1 MTEKH
6 ASDPLDKVTRDS
18 ARILAFT
25 SFVLSILLVVFIA
38 AGTII
43 ITHAFGQLHSDD
55 TRAQRQT
62 EVITREE
69 ASLCDFFNVIATV
82 PVITTGSHKSTR
94 ILVRWIID
102 SRNTYTARSCVPPL
116 PDPSHDLLQLAVEYN
131 LKPPRGLDR

>member
-6 ASDPLDKVTRDS
+6 TSDPLDKVTRDS

-25 SFVLSILLVVFIA
+25 SFVLSALLVVVIA
-38 AGTII
+38 IGTML

-55 TRAQRQT
+55 IKSQRQT

-69 ASLCDFFNVIATV
+69 ASLCDFFDVVATV
-82 PVITTGSHKSTR
+82 PVITSGPHKSTK

-131 LKPPRGLDR
+131 LKPPRG